1 MSCDMT
7 RVRAAIEEQPTDSAQ
22 ARDEKRCKN
31 ELRNDEGKKR
41 RRGDARKGEWRGVG
55 LITFRATFSMG
66 CLFRKRKCR
75 RLVTSVLCSED
86 PVLPALGRPQAA
98 YGTYF

>member
-1 MSCDMT
+1 MTCGMT
-7 RVRAAIEEQPTDSAQ
+7 RVRAAIEEQPTESAQ
-22 ARDEKRCKN
+22 TRDEQGRKN
-31 ELRNDEGKKR
+31 KLRDDEGRKR
-41 RRGDARKGEWRGVG
+41 RRGDARRGEWRGVG
-55 LITFRATFSMG
+55 LIAFRATFSMR
-66 CLFRKRKCR
+66 CLFRKRQCR